1 MENPQDKSNK
11 DKALSND
18 VFGFDL
24 DEFEMSWNNGE
35 LQYNLAIEKLIR
47 ENPDYENGM
56 EDMVEAAKKGNQDAL
71 NWLVNAGI
79 RIVVPD
85 DLWEKNNIQ
94 QCWSFVLTFCKGYET
109 GPHSAM
115 ARFFLGLLYLAGK
128 GVAKNKEL
136 AISNF
141 KKSAEGPFLD
151 ELGNDGGFEENL
163 GEALINM
170 YLDVFSDQMALD
182 ENDINAE
189 LTYRHLEGIGN
200 ILCNG
205 LSGDYPFLWIDKYFI
220 LSLRLNVFIR
230 SGEYLLAEE
239 HIEGF
244 LKEVTEH
251 ERILFEPFR
260 EVLFQ
265 QLKLDKT
272 NQKLDKTN
280 QSLKAKESELEETM
294 AMFAHK
300 FRSPL
305 DAIIYNTTHENQ
317 VKLYTEAAQTMRG
330 LLDVFSIISTDP
342 DVLNERLKQDHRGTG
357 SLMSVFGK
365 TLDMIMLHLLSASA
379 TEKIQQHYLAY
390 AKAHGL
396 CAPELSF
403 KSWYDDFY
411 ELEQQ
416 LQAEWGQSY
425 AQLLMQS
432 AGLEE
437 RLAWLEQHFFKL
449 EIKGFD
455 DADIRFKEFGV
466 KESFLTILLNEIL
479 VNAFKYYSSPT
490 PQPVVL
496 EWAENEGYRVLSCR
510 NPSTR
515 SERTIIK
522 GSHKGHAFL
531 SVLAR
536 KTGSRFINPTLQDDF
551 VIEFGIPN
559 ELLISK

>member
-1 MENPQDKSNK
+1 MENSQDKSNK

-24 DEFEMSWNNGE
+24 DEFEMSLNNGG

-47 ENPDYENGM
+47 EYPGYENGM

-79 RIVVPD
+79 QIVVPY

-128 GVAKNKEL
+128 GVASNKEL

-141 KKSAEGPFLD
+141 KKAAEGPFLD

-265 QLKLDKT
+265 QL
-272 NQKLDKTN
+272 KLDKTN

-416 LQAEWGQSY
+416 LQAEWEQSY

-455 DADIRFKEFGV
+455 DADIRFKEFWV

-490 PQPVVL
+490 RQPVVL
-496 EWAENEGYRVLSCR
+496 EWAEREGCRVLSCR

-522 GSHKGHAFL
+522 GSRKGHAFL
-531 SVLAR
+531 SALAR
-536 KTGSRFINPTLQDDF
+536 KTGSRFTKPALQDDF
-551 VIEFGIPN
+551 VVEFGILN
-559 ELLISK
+559 KFL